1 MYAAL
6 TVARYPRGLFPLA
19 ILSMAWF
26 RLPLW
31 LDRRNR
37 HWKLMGSGRNG
48 SFDIRP
54 DLDQWAVMV
63 FRECPFPSGLPTAEH
78 RNVLTELYGRTM
90 PAWWRFFGC
99 ETWTVLLRVVGG
111 HGTWD
116 GKSLAA
122 RRADAPGA
130 GEGKGI
136 AVLTRATIRW
146 RRLRAF
152 WSKVP
157 PVSDAFFQAPGL
169 VLSLGIG
176 EAPFTRQATFSMWRS
191 EGDMKAFAYRS
202 AEHREVIARTRREG
216 WYSEDMFLRFEVFGT
231 SGTLRGQ
238 DPWRDAGE
246 A

>member
-54 DLDQWAVMV
+54 DLDQWAVMI
-63 FRECPFPSGLPTAEH
+63 FRDRPFTDDGSPEIGGIGLET
-78 RNVLTELYGRTM
+78 LYGRSM

-122 RRADAPGA
+122 RPADAPPA
-130 GEGKGI
+130 EAGI

-146 RRLRAF
+146 RRLRSF
-152 WSKVP
+152 WLQVP
-157 PVSDAFFQAPGL
+157 PVSDKFFKAPGL
-169 VLSLGIG
+169 ILSLGIG
-176 EAPFTRQATFSMWRS
+176 EAPFTRQATFSIWRS
-191 EGDMKAFAYRS
+191 EAAMKDFAYRS

-216 WYSEDMFLRFEVFGT
+216 WYSEDMFLRFEVL
-231 SGTLRGQ
+231 GTLGSLRGR
-238 DPWRDAGE
+238 DPWRDAKQ